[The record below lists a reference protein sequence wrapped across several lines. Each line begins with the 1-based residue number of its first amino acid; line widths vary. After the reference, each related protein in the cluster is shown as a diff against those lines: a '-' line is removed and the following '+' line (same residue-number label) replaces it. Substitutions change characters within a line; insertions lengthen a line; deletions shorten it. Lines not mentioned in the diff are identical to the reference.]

1 LLSDIQLCEAP
12 PRKALYESQT
22 NQFVETNM
30 RNYRQC
36 LMLGAVVGIAA
47 LVASPVA
54 PQKKYVPGVSDRE
67 IKNREH
73 HAL

>member
-1 LLSDIQLCEAP
+1 LCEAP

-36 LMLGAVVGIAA
+36 LMLGAVVGIA
-47 LVASPVA
+47 
-54 PQKKYVPGVSDRE
+54 QKKYVPGASDRE